1 MQLTTILGLVLGIGG
16 IVVGNFLEGGH
27 IGSLFQATAAFIVFG
42 GTIGATLLSNRY
54 EDIKMALRFSRFL
67 LRSSEINER
76 EQIAKEIIQ
85 SAQLARRENI
95 LVLEQNIPKFRD
107 PFMRNVYRFAIDGI
121 DPEVLR
127 KIFMEEIAVNER
139 RKLAAAKVWL
149 DAGGF
154 APTIGII
161 GAVLG
166 LISVMANIT
175 DTSMLGQGI
184 AVAFVA
190 TIYGVGSANLIF
202 IPIANKLKT
211 LIRFRSETEQ
221 MILEGALA
229 IVNGLNPYLI
239 EQKMR
244 SFTFQETS
252 P

>member
-1 MQLTTILGLVLGIGG
+1 MQLTTILGLVIGIGG
-16 IVVGNFLEGGH
+16 ILIGNMMEGGST
-27 IGSLFQATAAFIVFG
+27 GSLFQLTAALIVFG
-42 GTIGATLLSNRY
+42 GTAGATILSSRAS
-54 EDIKMALRFSRFL
+54 DLRLALSYFRKVFSG
-67 LRSSEINER
+67 EETQER
-76 EQIAKEIIQ
+76 DVIAAEIIQ
-85 SAQLARRENI
+85 SAQTARRESI
-95 LVLEQNIPKFRD
+95 LALEQSLNKFSD
-107 PFMRNVYRFAIDGI
+107 PFMRTVYRFAIDGVEP
-121 DPEVLR
+121 DVLR
-127 KIFMEEIAVNER
+127 RLFQEEIQVNER
-139 RKLAAAKVWL
+139 RKMAAAKVWS

-175 DTSMLGQGI
+175 DTSMLGHGI

-202 IPIANKLKT
+202 LPIANKLRI
-211 LIRFRSETEQ
+211 LIRFRSETEY

-229 IVNGLNPYLI
+229 IVSGLNPYLI

-244 SFTFQETS
+244 SFTTEVN

>member
-1 MQLTTILGLVLGIGG
+1 M
-16 IVVGNFLEGGH
+16 
-27 IGSLFQATAAFIVFG
+27 
-42 GTIGATLLSNRY
+42 
-54 EDIKMALRFSRFL
+54 
-67 LRSSEINER
+67 RS
-76 EQIAKEIIQ
+76 
-85 SAQLARRENI
+85 
-95 LVLEQNIPKFRD
+95 
-107 PFMRNVYRFAIDGI
+107 VYRFAIDGV

-127 KIFMEEIAVNER
+127 RLFEEEISVSER
-139 RKLAAAKVWL
+139 RKMAAAKIWS

-190 TIYGVGSANLIF
+190 TIYGVGSANLVF
-202 IPIANKLKT
+202 LPISNKLKS
-211 LIRFRSETEQ
+211 LIRFRSETEH

-229 IVNGLNPYLI
+229 VVNGLNPYMI

-244 SFTFQETS
+244 SFTNEVQAS
-252 P
+252 